1 MNRKAVLP
9 SVLCLSVLVSSV
21 LITPSAS
28 ASDCA
33 DKELS
38 TKTVSLWYSS
48 WYENP
53 EQKTMIQSRLKK
65 IVNTMSEEQVMRAKT
80 AIMNIKED
88 VSADHPQYWVF
99 DMIEMLFDTRVEALN
114 DSQSIVDLA
123 VWTPELSTLVE
134 VVKALDLVD
143 TLWGEGNFTV
153 FAPTNEA
160 FAALL
165 DQLWLTFE
173 ELAAN
178 TELLRTVVLY
188 HVVDA
193 KVMSTDV
200 VALQEGTLVETL
212 WWESLRTSSR
222 NWVKIDNAN
231 VIGADISASNGVV
244 HLIDSVL
251 LPPSVLESLS
261 LPTDRGENDIATVAI
276 ESAQF
281 PTLIAALEAA
291 NLVEALQADGPFTV
305 YAPTEEAFTELL
317 ANLGLTAEE
326 LLANTE
332 LLTSVLTYHVVPG
345 FYDSSDVL
353 AIEGSIE
360 SATLNWASVTVS
372 NTAMWPKVNDANI
385 VTTDIYGSNWVIH
398 VIDAVLLP

>member
-1 MNRKAVLP
+1 
-9 SVLCLSVLVSSV
+9 
-21 LITPSAS
+21 
-28 ASDCA
+28 
-33 DKELS
+33 
-38 TKTVSLWYSS
+38 
-48 WYENP
+48 
-53 EQKTMIQSRLKK
+53 
-65 IVNTMSEEQVMRAKT
+65 
-80 AIMNIKED
+80 
-88 VSADHPQYWVF
+88 
-99 DMIEMLFDTRVEALN
+99 
-114 DSQSIVDLA
+114 
-123 VWTPELSTLVE
+123 
-134 VVKALDLVD
+134 
-143 TLWGEGNFTV
+143 
-153 FAPTNEA
+153 
-160 FAALL
+160 
-165 DQLWLTFE
+165 
-173 ELAAN
+173 
-178 TELLRTVVLY
+178 
-188 HVVDA
+188 
-193 KVMSTDV
+193 
-200 VALQEGTLVETL
+200 
-212 WWESLRTSSR
+212 
-222 NWVKIDNAN
+222 VKIDNAN

-360 SATLNWASVTVS
+360 SATLN
-372 NTAMWPKVNDANI
+372 
-385 VTTDIYGSNWVIH
+385 
-398 VIDAVLLP
+398 